1 MTRRRLPTSTRRSS
15 GTRSKAGAP
24 LVTLS
29 PDELYR
35 VKQQKRL
42 LDDALMTASMLQCS
56 YRTLW
61 RALQEKYG
69 LPAEVELDE
78 ATGRVFRRGKRG
90 A

>member
-1 MTRRRLPTSTRRSS
+1 M
-15 GTRSKAGAP
+15 
-24 LVTLS
+24 
-29 PDELYR
+29 
-35 VKQQKRL
+35 KQQKRL